1 MRLEPRACRPPFR
14 HDRNEQVER
23 RKVRTEKPRRA
34 GLRLHYL
41 PKPPRVRVDVGLE
54 SSPRLLARHK
64 PSGNVG
70 IGVRRVDVGNHEHQP
85 AQELGPGRRGNEIA
99 PPRGLRQIERDRRAL
114 GHDLPV
120 GQHQRRELHERID
133 RAQLL
138 AGRFFLEEI
147 ADALQP
153 VRQPI
158 PGELRFDQRRAPPGA
173 CIERVHL
180 VLPLQS
186 PRCRPSPCRSTSR
199 ACWPLA
205 LTKLLSGMA
214 VRTAF
219 LRLEPHPR
227 SQQVADNATPSRGCW
242 R

>member
-1 MRLEPRACRPPFR
+1 
-14 HDRNEQVER
+14 
-23 RKVRTEKPRRA
+23 VRTEKPRRA

-85 AQELGPGRRGNEIA
+85 AQELRPGRRGNEIA

-180 VLPLQS
+180 VLPG
-186 PRCRPSPCRSTSR
+186 RVRAVAFRHADRPSR
-199 ACWPLA
+199 AFWPLA
-205 LTKLLSGMA
+205 LTELLGMA